1 MTHDCTVHREDW
13 ELFALGSLDTAQME
27 EMSAHLEVG
36 CEECAQL
43 YMEAQTVVSALGTL
57 PPSVEPSPDVEQ
69 RLAARLRASVA
80 GDRSGQK
87 ANFAAGDRE
96 PRRAWNFWNVFPW
109 AAATALLILGAALG
123 REYLVAHQELL
134 RDRTDLSEL
143 RQKLQ
148 DFQSDKPKTPTPS
161 ASPESAQELAD
172 LHATVDQLRRSLDEA
187 NAKKASAE
195 REAARLQTDLTAVTL
210 RAAALEKSVKDS
222 EERRVKSE
230 VDASAIR
237 LQLAKAQEDAHRLG
251 VVSAENDQM
260 VRLLESTSLHQL
272 PLKPVN
278 ALAGEANAR
287 VVWDDDRGLMLLA
300 NNLPE
305 LPDKRVFQLW
315 ILRKGTPS
323 IVSAGV
329 VQVDSRGRGTV
340 FVPPGADLNAMAGVV
355 VTDEP
360 AGGSVSSRGSQVLL
374 GKP

>member
-1 MTHDCTVHREDW
+1 MTQDCAVHREDW

-27 EMSAHLEVG
+27 EMSAHLEAG
-36 CEECAQL
+36 CEDCAQL

-57 PPSVEPSPDVEQ
+57 PPSVEPSPEVEE
-69 RLAARLRASVA
+69 RLAARLGASLV
-80 GDRSGQK
+80 GDPAGQK
-87 ANFAAGDRE
+87 ADFAVGDSE
-96 PRRAWNFWNVFPW
+96 PRRAWNFWNLVPW
-109 AAATALLILGAALG
+109 AAAAALLLLAVGLG
-123 REYLVAHQELL
+123 REYLVANQELL
-134 RDRTDLSEL
+134 RDRMVLSGL

-148 DFQSDKPKTPTPS
+148 DFESGKAQLPTRS
-161 ASPESAQELAD
+161 ATPESAQELAD
-172 LHATVDQLRRSLDEA
+172 LHATIDQLRRSLDEA
-187 NAKKASAE
+187 NAQKASAE
-195 REAARLQTDLTAVTL
+195 RETARLQTDLTAATL
-210 RAAALEKSVKDS
+210 RAAALENRVKDS
-222 EERRVKSE
+222 EQRRVKSE
-230 VDASAIR
+230 VDASTIR
-237 LQLAKAQEDAHRLG
+237 LQLAKAQDDAHRLG
-251 VVSAENDQM
+251 VLSAENDQM

-329 VQVDSRGRGTV
+329 VEVDSRGRGTV

>member
-1 MTHDCTVHREDW
+1 MTQYCTDHREDW

-27 EMSAHLEVG
+27 EMSAHLESG
-36 CEECAQL
+36 CTDCARL
-43 YMEAQTVVSALGTL
+43 YMEAESVVSALATL
-57 PPSVEPSPDVEQ
+57 PPSVEPSSDVER
-69 RLAARLRASVA
+69 RLAARLRADVSGVTGKQVA
-80 GDRSGQK
+80 G
-87 ANFAAGDRE
+87 FVEGDAE
-96 PRRAWNFWNVFPW
+96 PRRAWNFWNVVPW
-109 AAATALLILGAALG
+109 AAAVALLILAVGLG
-123 REYLVAHQELL
+123 REFLVANQELL
-134 RDRTDLSEL
+134 RDRMDLSGL

-148 DFQSDKPKTPTPS
+148 EFQSDKPQPPGPS
-161 ASPESAQELAD
+161 ASPESAQEVAD
-172 LHATVDQLRRSLDEA
+172 LHATIDELRRSLDEA
-187 NAKKASAE
+187 NAQKATAE
-195 REAARLQTDLTAVTL
+195 RETAHLQTDLTAATL

-230 VDASAIR
+230 VDASTIR
-237 LQLAKAQEDAHRLG
+237 LQLAKAQDDAHRLG
-251 VVSAENDQM
+251 VLSAQHDQM

-278 ALAGEANAR
+278 SLAGDANAR

-360 AGGSVSSRGSQVLL
+360 AGGSVSSRGNQVLL

>member
-1 MTHDCTVHREDW
+1 MTQYCAAHREDW
-13 ELFALGSLDTAQME
+13 ELFALGSLDTAQLE
-27 EMSAHLEVG
+27 EMAAHLESG
-36 CEECAQL
+36 CTDCARL
-43 YMEAQTVVSALGTL
+43 YMEAEAVVSALGTL
-57 PPSVEPSPDVEQ
+57 PLSVEPSPDVEE
-69 RLAARLRASVA
+69 RLAARLRASLA
-80 GDRSGQK
+80 GDSFGRK
-87 ANFAAGDRE
+87 ADFDAGDAE
-96 PRRAWNFWNVFPW
+96 PRRAWNFWNVIPW
-109 AAATALLILGAALG
+109 VAAVALLILAVGLG
-123 REYLVAHQELL
+123 REYLIANQELL
-134 RDRTDLSEL
+134 RDRMDLSGL

-148 DFQSDKPKTPTPS
+148 EFQGGKPQPTTPTAP
-161 ASPESAQELAD
+161 PESTQEVAD
-172 LHATVDQLRRSLDEA
+172 LHATIDQLRRSLDEA
-187 NAKKASAE
+187 NAQKASAE
-195 REAARLQTDLTAVTL
+195 RETARLQTDLTAATL

-230 VDASAIR
+230 VDASTIR
-237 LQLAKAQEDAHRLG
+237 LQLAKAQDDAHRLG
-251 VVSAENDQM
+251 LLSAENDQM

>member
-1 MTHDCTVHREDW
+1 
-13 ELFALGSLDTAQME
+13 
-27 EMSAHLEVG
+27 
-36 CEECAQL
+36 
-43 YMEAQTVVSALGTL
+43 
-57 PPSVEPSPDVEQ
+57 
-69 RLAARLRASVA
+69 
-80 GDRSGQK
+80 
-87 ANFAAGDRE
+87 
-96 PRRAWNFWNVFPW
+96 
-109 AAATALLILGAALG
+109 
-123 REYLVAHQELL
+123 
-134 RDRTDLSEL
+134 
-143 RQKLQ
+143 
-148 DFQSDKPKTPTPS
+148 
-161 ASPESAQELAD
+161 
-172 LHATVDQLRRSLDEA
+172 
-187 NAKKASAE
+187 
-195 REAARLQTDLTAVTL
+195 
-210 RAAALEKSVKDS
+210 
-222 EERRVKSE
+222 VKSE
-230 VDASAIR
+230 VDASTIR
-237 LQLAKAQEDAHRLG
+237 LQLAKAQDDAHRLG
-251 VVSAENDQM
+251 LLSAENDQM